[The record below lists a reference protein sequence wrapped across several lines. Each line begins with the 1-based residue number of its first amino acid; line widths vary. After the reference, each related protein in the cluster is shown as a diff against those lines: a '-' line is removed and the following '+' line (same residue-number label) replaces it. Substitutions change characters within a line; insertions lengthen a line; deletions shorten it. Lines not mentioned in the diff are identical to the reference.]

1 MERVILVRYGE
12 IALKGENRR
21 DFELALK
28 RNIEESLED
37 LEGVRVRRAHGRFFV
52 EGPGLAVTG
61 AVDRLSRIPGVV
73 SVSPARLVPND
84 LDEIAGAARDIV
96 AEFIEDGRR
105 SAHHA
110 VSAGPEREGERA
122 IAFKVAS
129 KRAWKGFPLTSPE
142 LDARIGA
149 FLLRTYP
156 ELRVDVHHPSLT
168 LGIEVREDGTYLYS
182 KEIPGPGGL
191 PAGTAGKGVLLLSG
205 GIDSPVAGYLA
216 ARRGIRVLALHFWS
230 YPITSQRS
238 RDKVVDLAKILRRY
252 DRSVRLYVA
261 HFTEIQTRIME
272 KCPEKFRV
280 VVMRRMMMRVAE
292 AFALKKGALCIVTGE
307 NVGQVASQTLE
318 SLRAIEEVTTLPV
331 IRPLACFDKRETV
344 ELARKIGTYETSC
357 LPYEDCC
364 TVFVPRH
371 PATKPGLE
379 ESRAAESALDIEDLV
394 EKCVENI
401 EEIPLDADRS

>member
-1 MERVILVRYGE
+1 MERVILIRYGE

-21 DFELALK
+21 DFEFALK
-28 RNIEESLED
+28 RNIQQSLEG
-37 LEGVRVRRAHGRFFV
+37 LEGITVRRAHGRFFV
-52 EGPGLAVTG
+52 EGPGLAGNAETD
-61 AVDRLSRIPGVV
+61 ALDRLSRIPGVV
-73 SVSPARLVPND
+73 SISPSRLVPND
-84 LDEIAGAARDIV
+84 VDQIAEAGKEIIG
-96 AEFIEDGRR
+96 EFIRENRR
-105 SAHHA
+105 QVRLG
-110 VSAGPEREGERA
+110 VSGGPERENTRP
-122 IAFKVAS
+122 ITFKVTS
-129 KRAWKGFPLTSPE
+129 KRAWKGFPLSSPE
-142 LDARIGA
+142 LDAKIGA

-156 ELRVDVHHPSLT
+156 ELMVDVHHPSVT

-238 RDKVVDLAKILRRY
+238 RDKVVDLVKILRRY
-252 DRSVRLYVA
+252 DSSTRLYVA
-261 HFTEIQTRIME
+261 HFTQIQTRIME
-272 KCPEKFRV
+272 KCPEKLRV

-292 AFALKKGALCIVTGE
+292 AFALKEGALCIVTGE

-379 ESRAAESALDIEDLV
+379 ESRAAERALEIEEMV
-394 EKCVENI
+394 AKCVENI
-401 EEIPLDADRS
+401 EEIRLS

>member
-1 MERVILVRYGE
+1 MERVILIRYGE

-21 DFELALK
+21 DFEVALK
-28 RNIEESLED
+28 RNIEQSLKG
-37 LEGVRVRRAHGRFFV
+37 LEGITIRRARGRFFV
-52 EGPGLAVTG
+52 EGPGLERNSEAD
-61 AVDRLSRIPGVV
+61 ALDRLSRVPGVV
-73 SVSPARLVPND
+73 SISPCRMVPND
-84 LDEIAGAARDIV
+84 VEQIAEAAKEIMG
-96 AEFIEDGRR
+96 EFIGTNRPPVHG
-105 SAHHA
+105 SL
-110 VSAGPEREGERA
+110 SGGLERKNA
-122 IAFKVAS
+122 KTIAFKVAS

-142 LDARIGA
+142 LDAKIGS

-156 ELRVDVHHPSLT
+156 ELVVDVHNPSVT
-168 LGIEVREDGTYLYS
+168 LGIEVREDGAYLYS

-238 RDKVVDLAKILRRY
+238 RDKVVDLVRILRRY
-252 DRSVRLYVA
+252 DSCIRLYVA

-272 KCPEKFRV
+272 KCPEKLRV

-292 AFALKKGALCIVTGE
+292 AFALKEGALCIVTGE

-379 ESRAAESALDIEDLV
+379 DTRAAERALDIEELV
-394 EKCVENI
+394 AKCVSNI
-401 EEIPLDADRS
+401 EEVPID